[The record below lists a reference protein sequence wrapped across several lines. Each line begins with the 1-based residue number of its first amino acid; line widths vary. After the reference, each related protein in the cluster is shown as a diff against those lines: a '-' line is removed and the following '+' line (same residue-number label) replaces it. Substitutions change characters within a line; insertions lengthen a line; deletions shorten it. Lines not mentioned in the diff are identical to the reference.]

1 MCAFRNILCAI
12 NKMERQVMPFASER
26 NLKEEQ
32 KKLSRLVNLLY
43 TQRVKIEE
51 FMCVYVFESEL
62 KKENFNDN

>member
-1 MCAFRNILCAI
+1 
-12 NKMERQVMPFASER
+12 MERQVMPFASER